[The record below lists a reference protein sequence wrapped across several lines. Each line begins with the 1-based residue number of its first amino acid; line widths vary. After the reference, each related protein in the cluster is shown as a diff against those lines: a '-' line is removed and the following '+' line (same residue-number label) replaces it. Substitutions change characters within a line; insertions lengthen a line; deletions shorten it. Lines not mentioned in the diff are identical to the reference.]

1 MKRLAL
7 LLACAAACKSSPEVK
22 PSPQADTRAPYKTV
36 VDAPDRSE
44 TDRKL
49 DPGRHPGEMLEF
61 LDLKPGMKVLDL
73 GAGGG
78 YTTELIARAV
88 APDGV
93 VYMQN
98 DPRWLPFLKDALAER
113 LTHPSMKGTMTVE
126 LPFDDPIPPVANDL
140 DLVVINVIY
149 HDVANMPVDR
159 ARMNQ
164 LIFDALRPGG
174 VYVVIDS
181 SAKDGTGL
189 SDTQTL
195 HRIDEAVVKEEVQ
208 KAGFQLDG
216 QGSFLRNPNDPRDWN
231 ASPGAAAK
239 EGKRGTS
246 DRFALRFVKPG
257 SAR

>member
-7 LLACAAACKSSPEVK
+7 LLACAFACKSGPAASPLAQTDRK
-22 PSPQADTRAPYKTV
+22 DAYKAV

-44 TDRKL
+44 ADRKL
-49 DPGRHPGEMLEF
+49 DPGRHPAEMLEF
-61 LDLKPGMKVLDL
+61 LDVKPGMKVLEI
-73 GAGGG
+73 GAGPG

-88 APDGV
+88 APGGA

-113 LTHPSMKGTMTVE
+113 FTHPAMQGVVGAE
-126 LPFDDPIPPVANDL
+126 IPFDEPVPAQAKDL

-149 HDVANMPVDR
+149 HDIVNMPVDR
-159 ARMNQ
+159 ARMNK

-174 VYVVIDS
+174 TYVVIDS

-189 SDTQTL
+189 SDTNTL

-208 KAGFQLDG
+208 KAGFRLDR
-216 QGSFLRNPNDPRDWN
+216 QSSFLRNPSDARDWN
-231 ASPGAAAK
+231 ASPNAAAK
-239 EGKRGTS
+239 LGKRGTS
-246 DRFALRFVKPG
+246 DRFALKFVKP
-257 SAR
+257 S